1 MNSLLSALALL
12 VYGSACAGSPAVFRR
27 TLVRAA
33 PSERSV
39 VVLLDREPELPFV
52 VLGELSA
59 VALESPTSI
68 AMMQREAALQGLDGI
83 YWIECARARGSCTA
97 KGFVYS
103 KVPELGGREGQA
115 DCTSQP
121 ELTQR

>member
-12 VYGSACAGSPAVFRR
+12 IYGSACAGSPAVFRR

-83 YWIECARARGSCTA
+83 YWIECAKSRGSCTA
-97 KGFVYS
+97 KGFVYG
-103 KVPELGGREGQA
+103 ELPALQGVEGQA
-115 DCTSQP
+115 NCTDEPQ
-121 ELTQR
+121 LTQR

>member
-1 MNSLLSALALL
+1 MK
-12 VYGSACAGSPAVFRR
+12 VWRSPAVFRR

-83 YWIECARARGSCTA
+83 YWIECAKSRGSCTA
-97 KGFVYS
+97 KGFVYG
-103 KVPELGGREGQA
+103 ELPALQGVEGQA
-115 DCTSQP
+115 NCTDEPQ
-121 ELTQR
+121 LTQR

>member
-12 VYGSACAGSPAVFRR
+12 IYGCACAGSPAVFRR

-83 YWIECARARGSCTA
+83 YWIECAKARGSCTA

-103 KVPELGGREGQA
+103 ELPAPQGVEGQA
-115 DCTSQP
+115 HCADERQ
-121 ELTQR
+121 LTQR

>member
-59 VALESPTSI
+59 VALESPTSV
-68 AMMQREAALQGLDGI
+68 AMMQREAALQGLDGR
-83 YWIECARARGSCTA
+83 RAAADAALSRERRCPQLKTLAAEQPDRG
-97 KGFVYS
+97 
-103 KVPELGGREGQA
+103 
-115 DCTSQP
+115 
-121 ELTQR
+121 

>member
-59 VALESPTSI
+59 VALESPNSV
-68 AMMQREAALQGLDGI
+68 AMMQREAALQGLAASIGLSAPKPAAA
-83 YWIECARARGSCTA
+83 ARRRGSFTA
-97 KGFVYS
+97 SSPRYKAWRA
-103 KVPELGGREGQA
+103 KPIAQ
-115 DCTSQP
+115 TS
-121 ELTQR
+121 RS